1 MKCGTCNY
9 PEVKKTTTT
18 VDEWVGGQLVAVR
31 DVPVEKCP
39 QCGEEYYSPGVLK
52 ALERIVALQEEPVE
66 RITVP
71 VFGYHP
77 VPI

>member
-9 PEVKKTTTT
+9 YEVKNTTTT
-18 VDEWVGGQLVAVR
+18 VDEWIDGQLVAVR

-39 QCGEEYYSPGVLK
+39 QCGEEYYSPVVLK